1 MSFHRVSLAS
11 RTVGTLHI
19 PGALRPGS
27 EGGNQHYLAKTWGC
41 QALPEGSAFAERV
54 ICIA

>member
-11 RTVGTLHI
+11 RTVGTLDI

-27 EGGNQHYLAKTWGC
+27 EGGNQHDLAKTWDVRPYRKDPLLRKG
-41 QALPEGSAFAERV
+41 
-54 ICIA
+54 